1 VAPFILRGVTLVGVD
16 SVMAP
21 KVERLEAW
29 QRLAQDLDI
38 NKLENLITDVPFEQ
52 VIDQA
57 ELMMKGQIR
66 GRIVVPVAGE

>member
-1 VAPFILRGVTLVGVD
+1 
-16 SVMAP
+16 
-21 KVERLEAW
+21 
-29 QRLAQDLDI
+29 LAQDLDI

-57 ELMMKGQIR
+57 ALMMKGQIR